1 MTPLSIA
8 SRMGKMT
15 LVLAAQVSHGGHA
28 RAERGAHRL
37 HPAHDERGV
46 AFGGD
51 VAVGVGLG
59 AAVYVGVRLDETG
72 QDGASPY
79 LDLVDRLIRVQAQLV
94 ERADLG
100 DAAAI
105 DEHGAVFD
113 GWRARPV
120 NQPVRLQ
127 EQLQG
132 RTSSSTDCLVR
143 RGSYG
148 EREPGARSR
157 RGQL

>member
-1 MTPLSIA
+1 M
-8 SRMGKMT
+8 
-15 LVLAAQVSHGGHA
+15 
-28 RAERGAHRL
+28 
-37 HPAHDERGV
+37 
-46 AFGGD
+46 
-51 VAVGVGLG
+51 AVGVGLS

-79 LDLVDRLIRVQAQLV
+79 LDLVNRLIRVQAQLV

-100 DAAAI
+100 DAAAV

-127 EQLQG
+127 EQFQG
-132 RTSSSTDCLVR
+132 RTSNTVCLVR
-143 RGSYG
+143 HGSYG
-148 EREPGARSR
+148 EQTPGVHSR